1 MMKEKDELSFKEICS
16 ELDIT
21 DYDLDTNSPFVQI
34 WNLDDFLKCNN
45 LKNESDFDKFAEAA
59 AAKNIMACATF
70 NEAHSNK
77 KILIIKVNKNHSPEG
92 ICCEVRNLADI
103 EDWLNQE
110 DCYVFDYDNNEWTTV
125 REKLS

>member
-1 MMKEKDELSFKEICS
+1 MESMSDLPPSFWRVLEQYNMMKEKDELSFKEICS

-77 KILIIKVNKNHSPEG
+77 KILIIKVNKDHPIGQVISTF
-92 ICCEVRNLADI
+92 CQLRSK
-103 EDWLNQE
+103 
-110 DCYVFDYDNNEWTTV
+110 NEY
-125 REKLS
+125 